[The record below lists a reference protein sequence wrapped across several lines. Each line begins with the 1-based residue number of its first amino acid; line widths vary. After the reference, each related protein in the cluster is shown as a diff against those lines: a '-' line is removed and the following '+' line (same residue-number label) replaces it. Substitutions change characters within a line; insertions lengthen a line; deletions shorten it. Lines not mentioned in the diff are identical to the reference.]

1 LVVSN
6 IANTLGAGHAL
17 LDQLRRLVGSNRC
30 GFAIAATIDLAH
42 MFDHADL
49 HRHDLELLADF
60 LADGVFT
67 ATAGTG
73 QLMFGQLVN
82 DLDTRKIGGQR
93 FAFAP
98 SLGRRYDL
106 FYNRFVDRLGDA
118 FSFVEQ
124 GHLRGRRIGSL
135 L

>member
-1 LVVSN
+1 
-6 IANTLGAGHAL
+6 
-17 LDQLRRLVGSNRC
+17 
-30 GFAIAATIDLAH
+30 

-60 LADGVFT
+60 LANGVFT
-67 ATAGTG
+67 ATAGA
-73 QLMFGQLVN
+73 GQLVLGQFM
-82 DLDTRKIGGQR
+82 DAFYTRKIGGKR

-98 SLGRRYDL
+98 PLGRRYDL
-106 FYNRFVDRLGDA
+106 FFNRFVDRLGDA

-124 GHLRGRRIGSL
+124 GHLRRCRIGSL